1 MRKEKIVSTIF
12 INIRSH
18 KRQCSRRIFVN
29 IKVDNKNLF
38 FKVPFLFYKRSF
50 GYVKMCLLTLFLF
63 FLKKTLFLLLLFFL
77 KKHLLSNFSGWT
89 FHTSFKGCFSA
100 PTGGKEAILTFELL
114 VMSYLNVRTSLLL
127 LTLTKRSFVSVN
139 QICDKFSAWH
149 HFQWC

>member
-63 FLKKTLFLLLLFFL
+63 FSKKTLFLLLLTP
-77 KKHLLSNFSGWT
+77 KHLLSNFSGWT
-89 FHTSFKGCFSA
+89 FDTSFKGCFSQ
-100 PTGGKEAILTFELL
+100 EAMLTFELL
-114 VMSYLNVRTSLLL
+114 VMSCLNVRASLLL
-127 LTLTKRSFVSVN
+127 LTLTKLRFVSVN
-139 QICDKFSAWH
+139 QICDKLSVC
-149 HFQWC
+149 QDLL